1 MATIK
6 CKNWTLQ
13 HGKIA
18 NPDGKFITPKR
29 EIFKTLCEAHSAMAH
44 RGKDK
49 TEHYIRESYV
59 EISQE
64 VITLFVS
71 LCKFHQQHCSV
82 TSHVKKTVI
91 KPLME
96 DGFLKHVE
104 IDLIDFR
111 KLPCTCNA
119 THKWVLHITDHSSK
133 FTWLY
138 PLHSKETEEVVEALE
153 KQFYLF
159 GFPTILHSDNGR
171 EFKSE
176 KMAEFCKA
184 YKIKQ
189 VHRAPRTPT
198 TQGLVERNNRT
209 VKENMKNIITE
220 KNDEEVNWCKILSE
234 AAYKKNIVVHSATGK
249 SPYEAVFGILP
260 RKEVHVSAD
269 VEKPGNESTPVTD
282 FPNPNKRK
290 HDEDDTQRKKLKTD
304 ITERQ
309 LNYNSKMKESRKR
322 GPI

>member
-18 NPDGKFITPKR
+18 NPDGKFITPKL

-111 KLPCTCNA
+111 KLPWTCNA
-119 THKWVLHITDHSSK
+119 THKWLLHITDHSSK

-159 GFPTILHSDNGR
+159 GFPTIILHSDNGR

-176 KMAEFCKA
+176 KK
-184 YKIKQ
+184 
-189 VHRAPRTPT
+189 RTRSVQSVQDT
-198 TQGLVERNNRT
+198 ASTQSPKNPYNPGPCRT
-209 VKENMKNIITE
+209 
-220 KNDEEVNWCKILSE
+220 
-234 AAYKKNIVVHSATGK
+234 
-249 SPYEAVFGILP
+249 
-260 RKEVHVSAD
+260 
-269 VEKPGNESTPVTD
+269 
-282 FPNPNKRK
+282 
-290 HDEDDTQRKKLKTD
+290 Q
-304 ITERQ
+304 
-309 LNYNSKMKESRKR
+309 
-322 GPI
+322 